1 MVYWHFLECST
12 KQPTSIGKWISEF
25 PFLHDN
31 DFSKFYRLPYQTVKD
46 TKIQTFQYT
55 VLNRILPCKE
65 MLFKWNIE
73 ETEQCT
79 YCNDCD
85 TLTHFLYGCSQTKA
99 FWQQIEKWIAY
110 SFETHFPL
118 SIIDVIFGIPFD
130 NNNELLNINYV
141 IIYGKWYIY
150 RTKIQKETLF
160 FLSFL
165 TDLKM
170 HLEIERYNMNNKGH
184 QQLFEQKWNPLIIS
198 L

>member
-85 TLTHFLYGCSQTKA
+85 TLTHIVCMVVARLKHSGNKL
-99 FWQQIEKWIAY
+99 KNGLPIA
-110 SFETHFPL
+110 SRR
-118 SIIDVIFGIPFD
+118 IFRY
-130 NNNELLNINYV
+130 LL
-141 IIYGKWYIY
+141 
-150 RTKIQKETLF
+150 
-160 FLSFL
+160 
-165 TDLKM
+165 
-170 HLEIERYNMNNKGH
+170 
-184 QQLFEQKWNPLIIS
+184 
-198 L
+198 